1 MAKYICRAPGT
12 MTHDKECSRSQFV
25 PAAQKTS
32 PTHLFLQPKN
42 STGPSNLTTAQ
53 KHEVLNFW

>member
-1 MAKYICRAPGT
+1 